1 MAAYVLPTKQFKAD
15 ADILTTADDGWRNPS
30 SITIAVFHTTEDGDN
45 RSPDDVARWQ
55 GNPAN
60 RSSYNVIFGTSGRV
74 VRVNDDDFIPWAA
87 GWTANRR
94 GVHGSAIG
102 RASRKREQW
111 LAHPKQIESM
121 ALWAA
126 DVSKRYGIPLVW
138 LTSEQLRAGKKGFCG
153 HSTVSAAWREV
164 NHTDP
169 GNGFPHDVI
178 LKRAGELLAGS
189 PVSAPKPANPVTPP
203 ARPDTSILL
212 DRSDMILDQLVG
224 SPWSTF
230 PGWEQL
236 GGRTIVDALAEIGKA
251 LKLDG
256 FSPKQDK

>member
-30 SITIAVFHTTEDGDN
+30 TITIAVFHTTEDGDN

-102 RASRKREQW
+102 RASRTRGQW
-111 LAHPKQIESM
+111 LAHPKQIEAM

-138 LTSEQLRAGKKGFCG
+138 LSPEQLRAGKKGFCG
-153 HSTVSAAWREV
+153 HVTVSAAWREV

-169 GNGFPHDVI
+169 GKGFPHDVI
-178 LKRAGELLAGS
+178 LKRAAEILAGS
-189 PVSAPKPANPVTPP
+189 QQSVKPPNAPKPPVQ
-203 ARPDTSILL
+203 PDTSVLL
-212 DRSDMILDQLVG
+212 DRTGLILDQLVG
-224 SPWSTF
+224 SPWGKF
-230 PGWEQL
+230 PGWSQL
-236 GGRTIVDALAEIGKA
+236 GGRTIVDALAEIGHA
-251 LKLDG
+251 LKIPG
-256 FSPKQDK
+256 FRPKQDK